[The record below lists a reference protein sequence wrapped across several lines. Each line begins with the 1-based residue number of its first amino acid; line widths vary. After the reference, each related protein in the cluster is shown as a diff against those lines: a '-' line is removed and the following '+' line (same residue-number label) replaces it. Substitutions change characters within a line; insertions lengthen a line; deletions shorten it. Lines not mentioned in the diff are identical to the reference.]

1 MKEPVYSMEL
11 GELPGTRPRVLKKE
25 RNVGADKFIQAYLS
39 NEKLKTTSNDI
50 RMRNPLFSDF
60 QYAQQQQFG
69 NGLQQQFKSSPQLL
83 QSKSVNPEKMRHFQ
97 HNENKVEDSIDQFK
111 KSSVQQQQQQL
122 NQKIQKSELDL
133 NFQQDQVQPSSK
145 HNSRKSQNYE
155 THSSRADANEYYQKL
170 QNNVNQ
176 QSQLINNLNTQRE
189 QQRKLY
195 VRNNVLGSKEY
206 YMPQY
211 DMDVKFSLYDRPKFK
226 DYTYSDASYKQVVEL
241 KNRYQLN
248 EMMNHEFV
256 TTSKDYGYGL
266 KGYTKVPIYPSSK
279 PQNIDKE

>member
-11 GELPGTRPRVLKKE
+11 GELQGTRPRVLRKE

-60 QYAQQQQFG
+60 QYQQQMQYG
-69 NGLQQQFKSSPQLL
+69 NGMQQQFKSTPQLM
-83 QSKSVNPEKMRHFQ
+83 QSKSVNSEKARLLQ
-97 HNENKVEDSIDQFK
+97 HQENRVEDSIDQFQ
-111 KSSVQQQQQQL
+111 KSSLIQQQQNQEMQKQEKDRNSQKDFSQQG
-122 NQKIQKSELDL
+122 
-133 NFQQDQVQPSSK
+133 SK

-170 QNNVNQ
+170 QKNLDQ
-176 QSQLINNLNTQRE
+176 QPQYINNLNTQRDE
-189 QQRKLY
+189 QRKVY

-206 YMPQY
+206 YMPQF

-248 EMMNHEFV
+248 EMMNNEFV

-266 KGYTKVPIYPSSK
+266 KGHTKVPIYPSTK

>member
-25 RNVGADKFIQAYLS
+25 RNVGADKYIQAYLS
-39 NEKLKTTSNDI
+39 NEKLKTTSSDI
-50 RMRNPLFSDF
+50 KMRNPLFSDF

-69 NGLQQQFKSSPQLL
+69 NGMQQQFKSSPQLL
-83 QSKSVNPEKMRHFQ
+83 QSKSVNPEKVRHSQ
-97 HNENKVEDSIDQFK
+97 RNENLVEDSIDQFQR
-111 KSSVQQQQQQL
+111 SSLLQHQQQQ
-122 NQKIQKSELDL
+122 NQIIKKSEVDQ
-133 NFQQDQVQPSSK
+133 NYQQDQPQLSSK

-155 THSSRADANEYYQKL
+155 IHSNRADANEYYQKL
-170 QNNVNQ
+170 QNNLANK
-176 QSQLINNLNTQRE
+176 LNTERE

-206 YMPQY
+206 YIPQY
-211 DMDVKFSLYDRPKFK
+211 NMDVKFSLYDRPKFK
-226 DYTYSDASYKQVVEL
+226 DYTYSDASYKEVVEL

-248 EMMNHEFV
+248 EMMNNEFV